1 MNQMMGN
8 MNLNMNPMGMNNQL
22 MTNFAM
28 DETAMKI
35 KAIISPYEQKIRELE
50 EKIKQK
56 DFEIILLKEKLNNYK
71 NNQFNMNNPM
81 NMNNIMP
88 GMNPMN
94 MNNLMPGMNPMN
106 MNNNHNWMEHY
117 DIMNNNNLNF
127 PSPNLNNENMILN
140 DAEKIQINF
149 HYNNNVFKEFCG
161 MYEKN
166 KKVLKR
172 FCKKQ
177 GINYKEHKFIFT
189 GKNLFHNLT
198 VAESGIFNNSNISI
212 IKIESPNLIHD
223 DDEETDSD
231 EQVYSVKFT
240 TTNGKINII
249 HANPEN
255 TLQTIIKKYLKRIG
269 NYDLIYNK
277 NNIDKNIAFIY
288 NARKLKS
295 DDKTKVSSL
304 FIYDSS
310 PRITVN
316 EINNLIAV

>member
-1 MNQMMGN
+1 MNNMNQMMGN

-71 NNQFNMNNPM
+71 NNLFNMNNPM

-88 GMNPMN
+88 GMN
-94 MNNLMPGMNPMN
+94 LMN

-127 PSPNLNNENMILN
+127 PSPNLNNENMMLN

-189 GKNLFHNLT
+189 GKKLFHNLT
-198 VAESGIFNNSNISI
+198 VAESGVFNNSNISI
-212 IKIESPNLIHD
+212 IKIESRHLI
-223 DDEETDSD
+223 
-231 EQVYSVKFT
+231 
-240 TTNGKINII
+240 
-249 HANPEN
+249 
-255 TLQTIIKKYLKRIG
+255 
-269 NYDLIYNK
+269 
-277 NNIDKNIAFIY
+277 
-288 NARKLKS
+288 
-295 DDKTKVSSL
+295 
-304 FIYDSS
+304 
-310 PRITVN
+310 
-316 EINNLIAV
+316 